1 VNERKGK
8 LGDFTSALDET
19 MAAAREKP
27 LAMKEWREAEELASV
42 AASNPEASSSL
53 TFAYGRRKSLSY
65 KKSFSC
71 ETTFPFFIEPLM
83 SRWRVR
89 RRSPRGLLGTGRR
102 RLGFRRRI
110 EPRGARALPGP
121 ASVGE
126 PAHCRSTHML
136 RPQHLPP
143 GMSVDLQLGF
153 CSWSRL
159 LRTRASRPSRAQ
171 TSAPAF
177 VSPSLR
183 ARACFGTVFSLPPS
197 HPATLNRIYIHV
209 YHPTTVLD
217 LSRSVSLSASD
228 LYLVPSALS
237 KRGPV
242 PPVSLFFSLLLRCY
256 PFTPFCDVDV
266 TFLLCGLTLRLCQ
279 SNRLYIP
286 LVPLSASKWTRTGGM
301 RPDN

>member
-1 VNERKGK
+1 
-8 LGDFTSALDET
+8 
-19 MAAAREKP
+19 
-27 LAMKEWREAEELASV
+27 
-42 AASNPEASSSL
+42 
-53 TFAYGRRKSLSY
+53 
-65 KKSFSC
+65 
-71 ETTFPFFIEPLM
+71 
-83 SRWRVR
+83 
-89 RRSPRGLLGTGRR
+89 
-102 RLGFRRRI
+102 
-110 EPRGARALPGP
+110 
-121 ASVGE
+121 
-126 PAHCRSTHML
+126 
-136 RPQHLPP
+136 
-143 GMSVDLQLGF
+143 VDLQLGF

>member
-1 VNERKGK
+1 MSDRTVSPPLRVTETHRSPHT
-8 LGDFTSALDET
+8 LRAPSALSCKSYSPAIVSKLWT
-19 MAAAREKP
+19 TC
-27 LAMKEWREAEELASV
+27 LLGGH
-42 AASNPEASSSL
+42 
-53 TFAYGRRKSLSY
+53 GRRPVAHLPSHRNSSGEGNY
-65 KKSFSC
+65 FPTKKSFSC

-102 RLGFRRRI
+102 RPGFRRRI

-197 HPATLNRIYIHV
+197 HPATLNRIHTCIPPNHRPRSLSV
-209 YHPTTVLD
+209 GLSLGVGP
-217 LSRSVSLSASD
+217 LSRPLCSLEEGTRSA
-228 LYLVPSALS
+228 
-237 KRGPV
+237 R
-242 PPVSLFFSLLLRCY
+242 FS
-256 PFTPFCDVDV
+256 
-266 TFLLCGLTLRLCQ
+266 FLLSPPPMLPFYTLL
-279 SNRLYIP
+279 
-286 LVPLSASKWTRTGGM
+286 
-301 RPDN
+301 

>member
-1 VNERKGK
+1 MDDLFVG
-8 LGDFTSALDET
+8 GGH
-19 MAAAREKP
+19 
-27 LAMKEWREAEELASV
+27 
-42 AASNPEASSSL
+42 
-53 TFAYGRRKSLSY
+53 GRRPVAHLPSHTGEGNY
-65 KKSFSC
+65 FPTKKSFSC

-183 ARACFGTVFSLPPS
+183 ARACFGTVFLSISFIVSQHGVLRSLRSRPCSLPRKTVPT
-197 HPATLNRIYIHV
+197 ATSASTARIY
-209 YHPTTVLD
+209 
-217 LSRSVSLSASD
+217 R
-228 LYLVPSALS
+228 
-237 KRGPV
+237 
-242 PPVSLFFSLLLRCY
+242 
-256 PFTPFCDVDV
+256 
-266 TFLLCGLTLRLCQ
+266 
-279 SNRLYIP
+279 NRP
-286 LVPLSASKWTRTGGM
+286 R
-301 RPDN
+301 R